1 MGRQPAKT
9 LPLIP
14 LARGSVLLP
23 GIIQRI
29 PVTANRPDIP
39 ALLSHVYETVA
50 SKTGGK
56 PTKIDTVP
64 IACVPAGS
72 PFVGPGGQL
81 LINNGEEPDISQIE
95 EVNPAEAKQSDLF
108 GFGVAAK
115 IIGIDGRDSGEFAL
129 RVEGT
134 HRVKVETITHDRKY
148 FEAKV
153 TYYNDEGRMN
163 VPISALCAPCLMAK
177 HADLSQWTHQT
188 RSCKSSLRHSNK
200 DQESSSPSCASP
212 HYFLGRKTPRPCHPQ
227 SRDVSMSS
235 SQGGKSKMLDLWP
248 TSWQT
253 S

>member
-1 MGRQPAKT
+1 M
-9 LPLIP
+9 
-14 LARGSVLLP
+14 LP

-50 SKTGGK
+50 GKGGK
-56 PTKIDTVP
+56 AAKGSSTPPKIDTVP
-64 IACVPAGS
+64 IACIPVGS

-81 LINNGEEPDISQIE
+81 LINNGEEPDTSQIE

-115 IIGIDGRDSGEFAL
+115 ITGIDGRESGEFAL

-153 TYYNDEGRMN
+153 TYHNDEG
-163 VPISALCAPCLMAK
+163 
-177 HADLSQWTHQT
+177 
-188 RSCKSSLRHSNK
+188 
-200 DQESSSPSCASP
+200 
-212 HYFLGRKTPRPCHPQ
+212 
-227 SRDVSMSS
+227 
-235 SQGGKSKMLDLWP
+235 
-248 TSWQT
+248 TS
-253 S
+253 